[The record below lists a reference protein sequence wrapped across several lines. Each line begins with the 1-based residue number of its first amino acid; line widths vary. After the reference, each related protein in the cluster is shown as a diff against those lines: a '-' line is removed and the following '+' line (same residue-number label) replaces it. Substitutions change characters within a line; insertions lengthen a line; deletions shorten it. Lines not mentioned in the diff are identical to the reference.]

1 MFRLRKVKRD
11 QRKLAENAV
20 SLGDVAKT
28 TSSTY
33 ELIHDIHSTQEG
45 LALRMTAVEHQLSD
59 IQREL
64 GSLVD
69 LIRSNHKRPSF
80 SNSGYD
86 PDHSPA
92 DSIRRRRNQMME

>member
-1 MFRLRKVKRD
+1 M
-11 QRKLAENAV
+11 Q
-20 SLGDVAKT
+20 T

-45 LALRMTAVEHQLSD
+45 LALRMTSLEHNLSD

-64 GSLVD
+64 SSLAD
-69 LIRSNHKRPSF
+69 LIRSSHKRSSF

-92 DSIRRRRNQMME
+92 ESVRRRKHQPLVDIG